1 MAIRQ
6 TEGGS
11 VFIPDNIAGKGVMG
25 AAEGANKV
33 GNAYKNHKKG
43 FWAFV
48 LGGALVA
55 GTLVPFIKNT
65 TESAKDTTG
74 AMVDGMGGLS
84 EVFPEVCVGDA
95 CAGGGDSATNTTVE
109 STVDGGQATGTP
121 SVGGGSGEAPVVVAE
136 SVQMPSGSG
145 GLAAARLC
153 LGFSVDAPL
162 TPTINSQWQH
172 MQEINGPAIADG
184 LSAGEQLAC

>member
-6 TEGGS
+6 TESGS

-33 GNAYKNHKKG
+33 GNAYKNHKRG

-48 LGGALVA
+48 AGSALVA
-55 GTLVPFIKNT
+55 GTLVPFITNT

-74 AMVDGMGGLS
+74 AMVDGMEGLS
-84 EVFPEVCVGDA
+84 EVLPEFCIGDA
-95 CAGGGDSATNTTVE
+95 CTGGGNSATNTTAE
-109 STVDGGQATGTP
+109 AAVDGGQASGTP
-121 SVGGGSGEAPVVVAE
+121 SVGGGSGEVPSVVAE
-136 SVQMPSGSG
+136 SVPMPGGKG

-153 LGFSVDAPL
+153 LGLSVDAPL
-162 TPTINSQWQH
+162 TPAIKNQWQH
-172 MQEINGPAIADG
+172 MQDINGSAIADG
-184 LSAGEQLAC
+184 LSAGEQLTC